1 MLVRRLNAKI
11 TRVLRGAGNAPVKK
25 KGNTTPSRL
34 SSEEPLAV
42 LERKYRKDKSAAAAL
57 PLAKR
62 LLQQTGNI
70 AKAQQIVNEI
80 PSTDNLHDDET
91 AFILRVQSLNKYL
104 HEDFVLPQRHAS
116 YNFIPVINKVLYAVG
131 ISPLSVSNG
140 YTSRTHGVA
149 TGLQT
154 QGMEVIVAPLP
165 GKPWDKGAQ
174 SGFRIP
180 REHHRYLRKVN
191 DVTYSHNPGLRAWE
205 GDFDTFI
212 QVSADAYV
220 REAMIEKPE
229 YI

>member
-1 MLVRRLNAKI
+1 MLKLLSRFSPKQKLLLGFFVSAAIAGTAFAFFVDHTALIIGLFWLIALLAFVMIMLVRRLNAKI

-104 HEDFVLPQRHAS
+104 HEDFVLPH
-116 YNFIPVINKVLYAVG
+116 
-131 ISPLSVSNG
+131 
-140 YTSRTHGVA
+140 
-149 TGLQT
+149 
-154 QGMEVIVAPLP
+154 
-165 GKPWDKGAQ
+165 
-174 SGFRIP
+174 
-180 REHHRYLRKVN
+180 
-191 DVTYSHNPGLRAWE
+191 
-205 GDFDTFI
+205 
-212 QVSADAYV
+212 
-220 REAMIEKPE
+220 
-229 YI
+229 